1 MFHQG
6 AGAQGTATVA
16 TGFTHKGPLGQG
28 HCLFSPQRASTGT
41 EVGVTQLE
49 AGACEEQEGGAVR
62 PHPAWLGLKGGA
74 PTEANTIPC
83 PLDPKRFLSRSPV
96 CQFDTCL
103 QPPPGD
109 PVFFLEEGEVPG
121 QGNDRRTKAGPSQQI
136 TGLLAS
142 VLLPQEAEPTLL
154 PSQPP

>member
-49 AGACEEQEGGAVR
+49 AGGIV
-62 PHPAWLGLKGGA
+62 PA
-74 PTEANTIPC
+74 
-83 PLDPKRFLSRSPV
+83 RSRR
-96 CQFDTCL
+96 
-103 QPPPGD
+103 
-109 PVFFLEEGEVPG
+109 E
-121 QGNDRRTKAGPSQQI
+121 GPSDPI
-136 TGLLAS
+136 LRGWA
-142 VLLPQEAEPTLL
+142 
-154 PSQPP
+154 